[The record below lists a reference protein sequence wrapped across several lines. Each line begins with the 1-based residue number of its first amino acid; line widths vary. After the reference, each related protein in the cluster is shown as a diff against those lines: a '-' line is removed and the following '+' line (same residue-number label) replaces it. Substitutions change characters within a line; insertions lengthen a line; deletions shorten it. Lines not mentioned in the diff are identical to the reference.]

1 MKEGICMRVIKFL
14 FVMLALVLFTAVVP
28 TAMAGTE
35 IKPDVI
41 AKQEPT
47 ISPVPDYLLSTM
59 NASIDLMNHL
69 NRMDGTKAQETIKVI
84 NDKMPLIRAEAK
96 KQNFPPFMV
105 DVLENYVRN
114 LPHTVAEGEYYE
126 ATISTNQMTSIFAT
140 MISYYNPRVPF
151 ILGHI
156 DYLLQDVYIH
166 SNFGEFDYAVVRYND
181 VWLDWKGGLI
191 EDVKLHGGS
200 DLKAQFESGMSSL
213 EQSIKAKDKAGVENK
228 VKELKGL
235 VVRIEELYK

>member
-1 MKEGICMRVIKFL
+1 MRVIKFL
-14 FVMLALVLFTAVVP
+14 FVMFILVLFTALVP
-28 TAMAGTE
+28 AAMAETGSR
-35 IKPDVI
+35 PDVI

-84 NDKMPLIRAEAK
+84 NDKMPLIRTEAK

-140 MISYYNPRVPF
+140 MVSYYNPRVPF

-166 SNFGEFDYAVVRYND
+166 SNFGEFDYALVRYND

-200 DLKAQFESGMSSL
+200 DLKDQFESGMNSL
-213 EQSIKAKDKAGVENK
+213 QVSIKAKDKAGIENK
-228 VKELKGL
+228 VQELKRL